1 MKQLS
6 VRRLTTSAIL
16 IAASVILAFLSDVL
30 NLRLPL
36 GGSFTL
42 ASMLPLV
49 VIAYLYGTRWGLA
62 CAFCYSLLQMLVLSW
77 RTVAAFFLPG
87 SDSYMVLWQAI
98 LVCLLDYVLA
108 YTVIGF
114 SGLFRRFKARLALPL
129 GALVGVSLRYLVHI
143 ISGAVFYGTWAE
155 WFFTE
160 GSGFSEGVNAF
171 FLNSFSGASLSV
183 AYSAVYNG
191 LYMIPEIILTT
202 VCAAAIAFLP
212 QLSRKEQ

>member
-30 NLRLPL
+30 NLRLPF

-49 VIAYLYGTRWGLA
+49 IIAYLYGTKWGLA
-62 CAFCYSLLQMLVLSW
+62 CSFCYSLLQMLVLSW
-77 RTVAAFFLPG
+77 RTVASFFLPV
-87 SDSYMVLWQAI
+87 SDFVLWQAVS
-98 LVCLLDYVLA
+98 VCLLDYVVA
-108 YTVIGF
+108 YTVIGL
-114 SGLFRRFKARLALPL
+114 SGLFRKLRAKVALPL

-143 ISGAVFYGTWAE
+143 VSGAIFYGAWAE
-155 WFFTE
+155 WFFEE
-160 GSGFSEGVNAF
+160 GSGFSASVNAF
-171 FLNSFSGASLSV
+171 FLNSFSGTGLSV

-191 LYMIPEIILTT
+191 LYMIPEILLTT
-202 VCAAAIAFLP
+202 ACAAAIAFLP
-212 QLSRKEQ
+212 QLSLKED